1 VATTKKKPPADTV
14 ARIALWGH
22 AVGAVAEL
30 ADGSIVFEYEPA
42 FRRSGLEIS
51 PIKLPLSTSGPVS
64 FPELARVQ
72 SFGGLPGVL
81 ADSLPDAF
89 GNAII
94 KRYFEQRGTP
104 NAAFSPVQKL
114 LYIGRRAMGALE
126 FLPPLEIDPSPD
138 AAAALEVARLVDEAR
153 RVIAGDLTVVVPE
166 LMQSGASAGGARAKA
181 TILWNRDA
189 NEVRSAFVPRN
200 DGDQHWIIKFDGVSR
215 GGGGH
220 GLEAEFKPGPWG
232 RIEYAYSVMARA
244 AGIEM
249 AETHLLR
256 EREFAHFMT
265 KRFDRLGDER
275 VHKHSLAGLHHIDYN
290 VRGGFSY
297 EGWFRTIRELRMDQ
311 RSVDEAFR
319 RMAFNLAA
327 RNQDDHV
334 KNFDFLMDRE
344 GAWRLS
350 PAFDLTWAMEGQWA
364 RTHQMT
370 LRGRDDGF
378 TRTDLLAVGKEFD
391 VAKNGAVIIDEVLD
405 ALNGWTAAAKDAE
418 LDAVMTKKI
427 RESFRDFR

>member
-1 VATTKKKPPADTV
+1 VAKTRADTV
-14 ARIALWGH
+14 ARIALWGQP
-22 AVGAVAEL
+22 VGAVAEL

-42 FRRSGLEIS
+42 FARSGLEIS
-51 PIKLPLSTSGPVS
+51 PIKLPLSTRGPVS
-64 FPELARVQ
+64 FPELARVE

-94 KRYFEQRGTP
+94 RRYFEQRGTP
-104 NAAFSPVQKL
+104 SAAFSSVQKL

-126 FLPPLEIDPSPD
+126 FLPPLEVDPSPD
-138 AAAALEVARLVDEAR
+138 AAAALEVAKLVDEAR
-153 RVIAGDLTVVVPE
+153 RVIAGDLDVMVPE

-181 TILWNRDA
+181 TILWNRA
-189 NEVRSAFVPRN
+189 KNEVRSAFVKRN
-200 DGDQHWIIKFDGVSR
+200 AGDEHWIIKFDGVSR

-220 GLEAEFKPGPWG
+220 GLEAEFQPGPWG
-232 RIEYAYSVMARA
+232 RIEFAYSVIARA
-244 AGIEM
+244 AGLEM

-265 KRFDRLGDER
+265 KRFDRVGADAER

-297 EGWFRTIRELRMDQ
+297 EGFFRTIRELRMGQ
-311 RSVDEAFR
+311 RDVDAAFR
-319 RMAFNLAA
+319 RMVSNLAA

-334 KNFDFLMDRE
+334 KNFDFLMDRL
-344 GAWRLS
+344 GVWRLS
-350 PAFDLTWAMEGQWA
+350 PAFDITWAMEGQWA

-378 TRTDLLAVGKEFD
+378 TREDLLAVGAEFD
-391 VAKNGAVIIDEVLD
+391 VAKNGAVIVDEVVEALD
-405 ALNGWTAAAKDAE
+405 GWSAAAEDAG
-418 LDAVMTKKI
+418 LDQAMTKRI